1 MKAIRLHFRAG
12 PEALAFEDAPLPHP
26 KSGELLVRVHA
37 AAVTPTELEWSP
49 TWTTETG
56 GPRPFPIIMGHEFSG
71 EVVGC
76 GPGEAGIEEGDLVKG
91 INDCFADGAQ
101 AEFCLARTEDIFAK
115 PRSIDHAQ
123 AAVTPISALTA
134 WQGLIERARLASAER
149 VLIHGAAGG
158 VGLFAVQLA
167 RWRGA
172 KVIGTARAHNHEF
185 VRGLGADE
193 VVDYQK
199 ERFEDVVQPVD
210 VIFDTVGG
218 ETLARSWKML
228 KPGGRLITV
237 AASAEQTSDSRVRD
251 AFFIVDPNRSQL
263 EMLTGLIDAG
273 KVQPVVGA
281 VFPLENAR
289 QAYEHKPTRGKV
301 VLKVAS

>member
-76 GPGEAGIEEGDLVKG
+76 GPGVAGFEEGDLVFG
-91 INDCFADGAQ
+91 MNDWFADGAQ
-101 AEFCLARTEDIFAK
+101 AEFCLARTEDISAK

-263 EMLTGLIDAG
+263 EMLTGLIYAG